1 MKNRT
6 LCKLSVVIPLFNEE
20 MCVEKIICEI
30 LRVLDSSDYM
40 KEIWLVDDGSDD
52 NTPNLLTQ
60 LEKQYKEVN
69 WIRLTRNFGHQAA
82 LKAGLDCATGD
93 CVVMMDGD
101 MQHPPSVIPQLIA
114 IWESGFDIVA
124 TRRVETGKVPF
135 LKLKTSRWFYKL
147 LHSLSEVAPEPGMA
161 DFRLIDKKVVQV
173 LSSLP
178 EVELFFRGLV
188 EWSGF
193 STSVVDYEVGSRW
206 AGKTKYSLR
215 KMIKLAVSGITGF
228 SSKPLYLSIYLGGIL
243 SFFSMLYLCYAIYQ
257 YLVGETVWGWT
268 SLMMVILL
276 LGGMQFLLIGVIG
289 IYLSKV
295 FNQVKQRPVYIVQ
308 SRSKRNEE

>member
-20 MCVEKIICEI
+20 KCVEKIICEI
-30 LRVLDSSDYM
+30 LRVLDSYDFI

-228 SSKPLYLSIYLGGIL
+228 SSKPLYLFGRNT
-243 SFFSMLYLCYAIYQ
+243 FFLFHALSMLC
-257 YLVGETVWGWT
+257 
-268 SLMMVILL
+268 
-276 LGGMQFLLIGVIG
+276 
-289 IYLSKV
+289 YLSV
-295 FNQVKQRPVYIVQ
+295 SCR
-308 SRSKRNEE
+308 RNCVGVDFFDDGNSPFGWNAISADWCDWYLFK